1 MSEHVVVTDAEG
13 ETKHIGVRQNRAEH
27 RNQKRAGIRPAA
39 RLLPSR
45 VATNPC
51 VTIVGIGRSIRSALA
66 STDFS
71 HAQSRHRLQDQPKHL
86 GRYEQENGCATSDWS
101 VGRLGDVEPSSL
113 AYMSAAKCV
122 SFS

>member
-1 MSEHVVVTDAEG
+1 MPRGKPSTSASGRIEQSTD
-13 ETKHIGVRQNRAEH
+13 

-51 VTIVGIGRSIRSALA
+51 VTIVGIGRSIRLALA

-101 VGRLGDVEPSSL
+101 VGRLCDVEPSCL
-113 AYMSAAKCV
+113 ANM
-122 SFS
+122 